1 MVLYLGVVDF
11 LCGLGYATRRFLYR
25 PSIGSL
31 ILCSYSID
39 IMVDN
44 KGESSQYTGGIGINQ
59 GKLGRLLSSE
69 ALFLASQQK
78 QSLLPRRG
86 ALMVN
91 VRIGCGA
98 PVV

>member
-1 MVLYLGVVDF
+1 MVLYLVDC
-11 LCGLGYATRRFLYR
+11 LCGLRYATRRFLYR
-25 PSIGSL
+25 ASTGSSILYG
-31 ILCSYSID
+31 YSID
-39 IMVDN
+39 ITVAN

-91 VRIGCGA
+91 VTIGCGA

>member
-1 MVLYLGVVDF
+1 MVLYLAIVDF
-11 LCGLGYATRRFLYR
+11 LCGLRYATRRFLYR

-39 IMVDN
+39 IMVAN
-44 KGESSQYTGGIGINQ
+44 KGESSQYTGGIDQ

-78 QSLLPRRG
+78 
-86 ALMVN
+86 
-91 VRIGCGA
+91 
-98 PVV
+98 